1 MYNNELIRLVG
12 LVDPETHSDLVK
24 SFDFY
29 KKESEDNKD
38 FYEKQFGIERK
49 VVNKGKAGLNLLIIV
64 DCCIVIWENLQR

>member
-29 KKESEDNKD
+29 KKELEDNKD
-38 FYEKQFGIERK
+38 FYEKQVSNVKLLI
-49 VVNKGKAGLNLLIIV
+49 KGKHDWIYLLSWIV
-64 DCCIVIWENLQR
+64 A